1 MIPLPKFNSLPHWEV
16 KAILG
21 RQKNNK
27 AALWEEIFCLKKYGE
42 KSSSVYHVEKGHHI
56 HHLKHYDASFTAS
69 HTTLPRGQQS
79 ALAQHATKDKPHAI
93 VSSKKY
99 HDAVGKKQFGWITK
113 KNIKRWLKKNHQKT
127 FKKTVKEVFESS

>member
-16 KAILG
+16 KVILG

-69 HTTLPRGQQS
+69 HTTLPHGQQS

-93 VSSKKY
+93 VSSKKISRR
-99 HDAVGKKQFGWITK
+99 GG
-113 KNIKRWLKKNHQKT
+113 
-127 FKKTVKEVFESS
+127 